1 MISFIQ
7 GKIISKSENRIVV
20 LTAGWVGYEV
30 GLQANKLEKLKVGDE
45 IGLHTYLAVRE
56 NAMELYGFEN
66 ETDKELFLNFLSV
79 SGIGP
84 KTAMHLL
91 SLGTV
96 DEISNAIGRG
106 DVAYLTNVS
115 GIGKK
120 TAERIVVE
128 LKEKIKRL
136 KDYKNAGGDSF
147 GGVLGDVV
155 QALIGLGY
163 SAEEAREVV
172 KDLKTEGKDAGKLVK
187 EALRR
192 LGK

>member
-7 GKIISKSENRIVV
+7 GKIISKKENRLTV

-30 GLQANKLEKLKVGDE
+30 GLQANKLNKLKVGDE
-45 IGLHTYLAVRE
+45 VGLHTYLALRE

-66 ETDKELFLNFLSV
+66 EVDKELFLNFLSV

-128 LKEKIKRL
+128 LKSKVQKSVKSIKS
-136 KDYKNAGGDSF
+136 GD
-147 GGVLGDVV
+147 GEVLGDVV
-155 QALIGLGY
+155 QALTGLGY
-163 SAEEAREVV
+163 SAEEARETV
-172 KDLKTEGKDAGKLVK
+172 KDLKTEGKDAGRLVK

>member
-1 MISFIQ
+1 M
-7 GKIISKSENRIVV
+7 VV

-30 GLQANKLEKLKVGDE
+30 ALQANKLEKLKVGDE
-45 IGLHTYLAVRE
+45 VGLHTYLAVRE
-56 NAMELYGFEN
+56 SAMELYGFEN

-136 KDYKNAGGDSF
+136 KDYKITGGDSF

-163 SAEEAREVV
+163 SAEEVRETV
-172 KDLKTEGKDAGKLVK
+172 KDLKTECKDAGKLVK
-187 EALRR
+187 EALRK

>member
-7 GKIISKSENRIVV
+7 GKIINKTANI
-20 LTAGWVGYEV
+20 LTILTSGGVGYEV
-30 GLQANKLEKLKVGDE
+30 RGKVECGKWKEGE
-45 IGLHTYLAVRE
+45 IVGLHTYLAVRE

-66 ETDKELFLNFLSV
+66 EVDKELFLKFLDV

-128 LKEKIKRL
+128 LKSKVGVRSSAIGVR
-136 KDYKNAGGDSF
+136 

-155 QALIGLGY
+155 QALTGLGY

-172 KDLKTEGKDAGKLVK
+172 KDLKTDGKDAGKLVK
-187 EALRR
+187 EALRK